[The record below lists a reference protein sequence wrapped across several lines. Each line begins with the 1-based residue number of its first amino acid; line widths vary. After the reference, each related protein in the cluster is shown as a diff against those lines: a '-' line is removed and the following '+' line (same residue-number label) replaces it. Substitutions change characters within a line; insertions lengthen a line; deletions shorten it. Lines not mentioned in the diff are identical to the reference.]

1 MRIAELEPGGVIA
14 AEVDEVFDGDAERL
28 AEGERAEDGGDG
40 DGQDDGAR
48 GPAIDGR
55 DEQHGDD
62 DEAGDEGGGEVH
74 EGPGVLIV
82 GAEVEVADGAAMLEG
97 VPGREEL
104 GLAAL
109 GAAESEAARED
120 EAIVGEPQEHGERIA
135 TINRAV
141 RASASRR

>member
-1 MRIAELEPGGVIA
+1 MRVANLEAGGVIA
-14 AEVDEVFDGDAERL
+14 AEVDEVLDGDAERF
-28 AEGERAEDGGDG
+28 AEGERAEDGGDC

-48 GPAIDGR
+48 GPAIDGS

-82 GAEVEVADGAAMLEG
+82 GAEVEVADGAAVLER
-97 VPGREEL
+97 VPGREEF

-120 EAIVGEPQEHGERIA
+120 HAIVGELQEHGERIA
-135 TINRAV
+135 AID
-141 RASASRR
+141 SAM